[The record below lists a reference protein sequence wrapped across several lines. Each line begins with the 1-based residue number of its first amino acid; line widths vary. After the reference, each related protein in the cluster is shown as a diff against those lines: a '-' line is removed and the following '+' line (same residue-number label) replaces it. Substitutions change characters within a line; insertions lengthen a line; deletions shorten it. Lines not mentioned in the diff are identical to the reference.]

1 MHIFPLRTPSLGDT
15 SYLVSHGGSGILVD
29 PQRDIG
35 RFLDLIDEEG
45 VTVTHVMDTHVHND
59 YLTGAPA
66 LAGRLHADLV
76 LPAGSGAAF
85 PFVPAFHMEDLAG
98 ESGLTIRPIHTPGHT
113 PEHTSYLVLVDGRP
127 TALFSGGSLLAG
139 AAGRTDLLGDH
150 LADQLARLQ
159 YRSVNRLAR
168 LPGAVGLYP
177 THGEGSFCTASGAG
191 HHTSTIDRE
200 RTSNP
205 VLLAAD
211 ESDFVRSQLGG
222 LLPYPDYY
230 PSMAPINVT
239 GPGPVLEPSPRR
251 LDATATS
258 AAIAAGA
265 EVVDGRPRHAY
276 AAGHLPGSL
285 NIELG
290 DAFAPWVG
298 WLVPFGTP
306 VLLVLDTEQD
316 PEWAAVELGR
326 IGYEVAG
333 VVLDP
338 SHLPDLTTSGAATVA
353 DLERVV
359 DDGATVIDVRDPAE
373 WESGHLVGSRHRY
386 VPDLRAGLPDGTS
399 DDVWTVC
406 ASGHRASI
414 AAGLVERHGLT
425 PTVVASGGVSDLLQ
439 RRPDLVEKE
448 G

>member
-1 MHIFPLRTPSLGDT
+1 MHVFPLRTPSLGDA
-15 SYLVSHGGSGILVD
+15 SYLLSHGGSGIIVD
-29 PQRDIG
+29 PQRDIR
-35 RFLDLIDEEG
+35 RFLDLINEEG
-45 VTVTHVMDTHVHND
+45 ITVTHVVDTHVHND
-59 YLTGAPA
+59 YLSGAPA
-66 LAGRLHADLV
+66 LARHLHADLV
-76 LPAGSGAAF
+76 LPAASGAAF

-127 TALFSGGSLLAG
+127 TALFSGGSLLVG
-139 AAGRTDLLGDH
+139 AAGRTDLLGDD
-150 LADQLARLQ
+150 LADSLARLQ

-177 THGEGSFCTASGAG
+177 THGEGSFCAASGAG
-191 HHTSTIDRE
+191 RQTSTIEQE
-200 RTSNP
+200 RVSSP
-205 VLLAAD
+205 VLAAAD
-211 ESDFVRSQLGG
+211 EDEFVRTQLGG

-239 GPGPVLEPSPRR
+239 GPDAIVDPSPSR
-251 LDATATS
+251 LDATGTK

-265 EVVDGRPRHAY
+265 EVVDARARHAY
-276 AAGHLPGSL
+276 AAGHYPGSL
-285 NIELG
+285 NVELG
-290 DAFAPWVG
+290 DSFAPWVG

-338 SHLPDLTTSGAATVA
+338 AHLPELTTSATATVA
-353 DLERVV
+353 DLERVIE
-359 DDGATVIDVRDPAE
+359 DGATVIDVRDPAE
-373 WESGHLVGSRHRY
+373 WRSGHLAGSSHRY
-386 VPDLRAGLPDGTS
+386 VPDLRDGIPEGAS

-406 ASGHRASI
+406 ASGQRASI
-414 AAGLVERHGLT
+414 AAGLIERHGVT
-425 PTVVASGGVSDLLQ
+425 PTVVAAGGVSDLLR
-439 RRPDLVEKE
+439 RRPDLAA
-448 G
+448 